1 MNFLFDNNLA
11 PALAQALRLLGKPV
25 SHVRDFQELGGA
37 APDSLILEHAA
48 NWDYVLVTRD
58 SAMRRT
64 PHFQALIKTRQLG
77 VVFVQTG
84 GARQLGAWEIAKLVV
99 KAWDDIEQLARQHAR
114 PFTTLVQKNGRVVR
128 G

>member
-37 APDSLILEHAA
+37 APDSLILEYAA

-64 PHFQALIKTRQLG
+64 PHFQALIRTRQLG

-84 GARQLGAWEIAKLVV
+84 GARQLGAWEIAKLMV
-99 KAWDDIEQLARQHAR
+99 KSWDDVERHSSQHSR
-114 PFTTLVQKNGRVVR
+114 PFMALVQKNGRVIP